1 MVASDVASLLGI
13 NPYLLFVIVVWTL
26 VWKAFSL
33 WKSASKRQPIWF
45 IVLLLVNTLGI
56 LEILYIYVFS
66 EMKGN
71 GKNGR
76 KQARVSKRKSGR
88 KRREILK

>member
-1 MVASDVASLLGI
+1 MVASDIASLLGI

-33 WKSASKRQPIWF
+33 WKSARKNQPVWF

-56 LEILYIYVFS
+56 LEMLYIYIFS
-66 EMKGN
+66 EMKIDDKKGR
-71 GKNGR
+71 GK
-76 KQARVSKRKSGR
+76 
-88 KRREILK
+88 KRRSK